1 VTVILSRADGEG
13 SPRLRSLAALGMTV
27 LIAANAIAGS
37 RAEATHAAVA
47 TASPYATQIGL
58 RVLQDGGNAADAAVA
73 IAFALAV
80 AKPQSGNIGG
90 GGFLTYYDTASRG
103 VWTIDFREVSPAAA
117 KNAPAAGIA
126 SAAVPGTVAGIAAL
140 HERFGSKKWESL
152 LTPAIGLARSGV
164 KIDAELANA
173 IKLAKIERKIEPF
186 ARDNTELG
194 ATLVQSDLAAT
205 LERIAVSGA
214 REFYDGETARRI
226 VDDGRAAGG
235 VFLLRDLRE
244 YTPLWR
250 APLRIAFRGVEIY
263 TVAPP
268 SAGGLVMASMLKI
281 LGGFDLAASGFQSAA
296 SLHLVAE
303 AERRAAIDRDK
314 HLGDPAFARIPIR
327 ELLSDERAVQWRTSI
342 NPKRVTPTVTLAEP
356 AGAIAESS
364 HTTHFTVV
372 DAQGNVAAV
381 TVTLGDDFGS
391 GYIVP
396 GCGFLLNNSM
406 KDFSKTA
413 GSPNA
418 LAGGK
423 RMASSMAP
431 SIVLRD
437 GKPLLAI
444 GSAGGAAIPATI
456 ANILINM
463 FVHRKS
469 LDDAIAAPRYDQ
481 QAAPDGIAYEQTLAP
496 KAAIDTLVALGH
508 GLRPGE
514 AIGDVQAVM
523 IDRGKLIAVS
533 DPRHAGAAGAY

>member
-1 VTVILSRADGEG
+1 MT
-13 SPRLRSLAALGMTV
+13 ALF
-27 LIAANAIAGS
+27 AANAFAGS
-37 RAEATHAAVA
+37 RAEAAHAAVA

-58 RVLQDGGNAADAAVA
+58 RVLQDGGNAADASVA

-117 KNAPAAGIA
+117 RNAPATGIA
-126 SAAVPGTVAGIAAL
+126 SAAVPGTVAGMAAL

-152 LTPAIGLARSGV
+152 VTPAIGLARSGV
-164 KIDAELANA
+164 KIDFELANA
-173 IKLAKIERKIEPF
+173 IKFANAERKVDPF
-186 ARDNTELG
+186 AREKTEMG

-205 LERIAVSGA
+205 LERIAVNGA

-235 VFLLRDLRE
+235 VFSLRDLRE
-244 YTPLWR
+244 YKPLWR
-250 APLRIAFRGVEIY
+250 APLRIVFRGVEIY

-281 LGGFDLAASGFQSAA
+281 LGGYDLAASGFQTAG
-296 SLHLVAE
+296 SLHLIAE

-314 HLGDPAFARIPIR
+314 HIGDPAFARVPIR
-327 ELLSDERAVQWRTSI
+327 ELLSDERATQWRTSI
-342 NPKRVTPTVTLAEP
+342 NPKRVTPTITLAEP
-356 AGAIAESS
+356 AGAVTESS
-364 HTTHFTVV
+364 HTTHFAVV
-372 DAQGNVAAV
+372 DAQGNVASV

-391 GYIVP
+391 GYVVP

-406 KDFSKTA
+406 KDFAKTA

-418 LAGGK
+418 PAGAK

-444 GSAGGAAIPATI
+444 GTAGGPAIPATI
-456 ANILINM
+456 VNILINTI
-463 FVHRKS
+463 VYKKS
-469 LDDAIAAPRYDQ
+469 LDDAVAAPRYDQ
-481 QAAPDGIAYEQTLAP
+481 QATPEGIAYEPALAP
-496 KAAIDTLVALGH
+496 KAVIDTLVALGH
-508 GLRPGE
+508 SLRPGE
-514 AIGDVQAVM
+514 AIGDVQAVL

-533 DPRHAGAAGAY
+533 DPRHTGAAGAY